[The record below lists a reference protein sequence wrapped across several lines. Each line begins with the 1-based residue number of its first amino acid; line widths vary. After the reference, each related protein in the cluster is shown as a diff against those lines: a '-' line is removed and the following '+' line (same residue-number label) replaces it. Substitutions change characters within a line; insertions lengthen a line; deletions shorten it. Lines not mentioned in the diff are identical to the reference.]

1 MEQQHDLSEV
11 LEVASIAGHILLEN
25 GAEISRVEDI
35 MARIS
40 TYYGVDKGNFFVL
53 SNGIFTT
60 GMSGGK
66 VEKAGGQAS
75 TYANV
80 EFIPI
85 RPIQLQ
91 KVVQVNQLSYDISA
105 GKCTLEE
112 ARARLEKI
120 RSTPAKPMWEQTLG
134 SAFGA
139 AGFCAVFGGGW
150 LDCGAAFVVGLLLNV
165 FIFLVSGRYMS
176 RIVGGICNALVATLL
191 CVGCYHVGFGN
202 SLANIIIGAIMPLI
216 PGVPFVNGVRDLA
229 NADYLAGLTRLTD
242 ALLGFFCIAIGVSV
256 GFILDGALSGGLIE
270 LNGVWANPETASLLV
285 QTLAAF
291 IGTTAFAV
299 LFGVPRKQYIPSG
312 IVGALGWL
320 LYLILFRKAG
330 MSAAIATLI
339 STIFIGILSRVF
351 AVIEKCPAAVFLLCG
366 IFPLVP
372 GAGVFWC
379 TYYLISSQIEQSSSA
394 GFLAGKVAI
403 AIVLGIILAMELPQ
417 RFFSGHRRFSHEE
430 EHRHTDHAH
439 RHAEDFLHADFLLVQ
454 DGVGKDDQD
463 GCESHQGG
471 SDSRIRVL
479 DGHQGKRYAE
489 GGPEERKDGD
499 IGQSLAVMERRFQA
513 GQVLLERHERQESG
527 TADEGA
533 DHRGRKRQHRVH
545 EFGGA
550 GRDRRL
556 VMLHADLAEDEADT
570 LSGAGAKTQQDAFQ
584 RQGQLHLMTFSF
596 T

>member
-1 MEQQHDLSEV
+1 
-11 LEVASIAGHILLEN
+11 
-25 GAEISRVEDI
+25 VEDI

-40 TYYGVDKGNFFVL
+40 TYFGVDRGNFFVL

-60 GMSGGK
+60 GSAGK

-176 RIVGGICNALVATLL
+176 RIVGGICNALIATLL
-191 CVGCYHVGFGN
+191 CVGCYRIGFGN

-242 ALLGFFCIAIGVSV
+242 ALLGFFCISMGVTAS
-256 GFILDGALSGGLIE
+256 FLLDGGVFGGIIE
-270 LNGVWANPETASLLV
+270 LQGVGVNPETEGYLFQA
-285 QTLAAF
+285 LAALV
-291 IGTTAFAV
+291 GTVAFAC
-299 LFGVPRKQYIPSG
+299 LYGVDRNQYLSTG
-312 IVGALGWL
+312 IIGALGWMAYL
-320 LYLILFRKAG
+320 LFVRQAGSTAPVAALF
-330 MSAAIATLI
+330 AAMLVCLMARMIAVP
-339 STIFIGILSRVF
+339 SR
-351 AVIEKCPAAVFLLCG
+351 CPAQLFLICG
-366 IFPLVP
+366 LFTLVP
-372 GAGVFWC
+372 GAGIFWS
-379 TYYLISSQIEQSSSA
+379 TYHLTA
-394 GFLAGKVAI
+394 GDIQMAATSGFVAVKVAV

-417 RFFSGHRRFSHEE
+417 RLFS
-430 EHRHTDHAH
+430 
-439 RHAEDFLHADFLLVQ
+439 
-454 DGVGKDDQD
+454 
-463 GCESHQGG
+463 
-471 SDSRIRVL
+471 
-479 DGHQGKRYAE
+479 
-489 GGPEERKDGD
+489 RK
-499 IGQSLAVMERRFQA
+499 
-513 GQVLLERHERQESG
+513 
-527 TADEGA
+527 
-533 DHRGRKRQHRVH
+533 
-545 EFGGA
+545 
-550 GRDRRL
+550 
-556 VMLHADLAEDEADT
+556 
-570 LSGAGAKTQQDAFQ
+570 AGA
-584 RQGQLHLMTFSF
+584 H
-596 T
+596 

>member
-40 TYYGVDKGNFFVL
+40 TYFGVDKGNFFVL

-60 GMSGGK
+60 GSNGGK

-91 KVVQVNQLSYDISA
+91 KVVEVNQLSYDISA
-105 GKCTLEE
+105 GKCSLEE
-112 ARARLEKI
+112 ARIRLEKI

-150 LDCGAAFVVGLLLNV
+150 LDCGAAFVVGCLLNL

-176 RIVGGICNALVATLL
+176 RIVSGICNALVTTLL
-191 CVGCYHVGFGN
+191 CVGCYRIGFGN
-202 SLANIIIGAIMPLI
+202 SLANIIIGAVMPLI

-256 GFILDGALSGGLIE
+256 GFMLDGAVAGGLIE
-270 LNGVWANPETASLLV
+270 LNGVWANPETASLAI

-291 IGTTAFAV
+291 IGTVAFAV
-299 LFGVPRKQYIPSG
+299 LFGVPRKQYIACG
-312 IVGALGWL
+312 VVGALGWL
-320 LYLILFRKAG
+320 LYLVLFRHAG
-330 MSAAIATLI
+330 MTPAIATVI
-339 STIFIGILSRVF
+339 STVFIGISSRIC
-351 AVIEKCPAAVFLLCG
+351 AVLEKCPAAVFLLCG

-379 TYYLISSQIEQSSSA
+379 TYYLVSSQLDLSSSA
-394 GFLAGKVAI
+394 GFTAAKIAI

-417 RFFSGHRRFSHEE
+417 RVFSGR
-430 EHRHTDHAH
+430 
-439 RHAEDFLHADFLLVQ
+439 
-454 DGVGKDDQD
+454 
-463 GCESHQGG
+463 
-471 SDSRIRVL
+471 
-479 DGHQGKRYAE
+479 
-489 GGPEERKDGD
+489 
-499 IGQSLAVMERRFQA
+499 
-513 GQVLLERHERQESG
+513 
-527 TADEGA
+527 
-533 DHRGRKRQHRVH
+533 
-545 EFGGA
+545 
-550 GRDRRL
+550 RRL
-556 VMLHADLAEDEADT
+556 SH
-570 LSGAGAKTQQDAFQ
+570 
-584 RQGQLHLMTFSF
+584 
-596 T
+596 